1 MANDTGETASAFHVA
16 TENNTVCFKM
26 VRSLQRTQKSGEKQ
40 GRLHE
45 RWSWNWT
52 HSRSTVLE
60 AYLEIFWKCMR
71 GISLIASVLSLQC
84 NLEAQLH
91 VGALNYY
98 TVYKGKNKAPLN
110 GISFEVWNTYLSFR
124 NIPNPRFLNKSV
136 IFQTTQKQ
144 NNLELN
150 SLANQQKVNQ
160 P

>member
-1 MANDTGETASAFHVA
+1 MSAAAPSYQASSGVQMANDTGETASAFHVA

-98 TVYKGKNKAPLN
+98 LQRKKQGTIKWHLFWSLKYVSKLPKHPKPT
-110 GISFEVWNTYLSFR
+110 ISEQISDF
-124 NIPNPRFLNKSV
+124 PNHTK
-136 IFQTTQKQ
+136 TK
-144 NNLELN
+144 
-150 SLANQQKVNQ
+150 
-160 P
+160 